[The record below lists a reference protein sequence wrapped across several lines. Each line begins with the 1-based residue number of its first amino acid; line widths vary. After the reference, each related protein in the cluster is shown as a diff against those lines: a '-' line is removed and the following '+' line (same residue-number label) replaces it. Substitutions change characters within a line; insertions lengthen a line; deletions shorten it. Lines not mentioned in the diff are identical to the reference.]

1 MDEKISPGSFY
12 ILLVSVFLGML
23 GLGIVIPL
31 LPVFVQDFG
40 ASGFWVGALFAGY
53 GLSRILLTPS
63 IGKWSD
69 RYGRKWFITGGLAL
83 YTIVSLWYLIPS
95 SIYELFVIRFVH
107 GIASALIG
115 PVAMAYVGDITPRGL
130 EGAYQGKLSNAFYL
144 GMGAGPLIGGVV
156 FSTLGM
162 TQVFLLMA
170 VMAFIPFLL
179 CIRYLPESPCG
190 RSGKPSVSIWKG
202 FIHPRMQA
210 TLFFRF
216 ANCFPYSAF
225 MVFLPVLAAV
235 QYKYPTSLVGL
246 IIAIEVISMGMSQ
259 GYFGKIAD
267 RKKKSHLIV
276 AGTLVVSF
284 ATLALP
290 FVNNLLVIALIALAI
305 GVGNAI
311 AISAATAVVA
321 IDGNELGQ
329 GVVMGA
335 FNTIVSVGIVVP
347 PLIFGTMLVVY
358 GVDSIFVL
366 AAIVSLVTLLPFWG
380 LVLRS
385 RRLVGQG
392 GTPLPP
398 NSGN

>member
-1 MDEKISPGSFY
+1 MDEEISTGSFY
-12 ILLVSVFLGML
+12 ILLAAVFLGML

-53 GLSRILLTPS
+53 GLSRIFLTPS
-63 IGKWSD
+63 IGTWSD

-144 GMGAGPLIGGVV
+144 GMGAGPLIGGAVYSM
-156 FSTLGM
+156 FGM

-170 VMAFIPFLL
+170 AMAFIPFLL
-179 CIRYLPESPCG
+179 CIRYLPESVSE
-190 RSGKPSVSIWKG
+190 RSSRPLVSIWKG
-202 FIHPRMQA
+202 FTHPRMQA

-225 MVFLPVLAAV
+225 MVFLPVIAAV
-235 QYKYPTSLVGL
+235 QYKYPTSLIGL

-267 RKKKSHLIV
+267 RHKKSHLIV
-276 AGTLVVSF
+276 LGTLVVSF

-290 FVNNLLVIALIALAI
+290 FVDNIFVISAIALAI

-347 PLIFGTMLVVY
+347 PLIFGTMFVLY
-358 GVDSIFVL
+358 GVDSIFIL
-366 AAIVSLVTLLPFWG
+366 AAIVSLATLVPFWW

-385 RRLVGQG
+385 RKWMARPVPGA
-392 GTPLPP
+392 
-398 NSGN
+398 